1 MRNLIVAA
9 ALMLAVPNAFAQS
22 AEQNAQTGPQNKP
35 IKGMHENNSAAP
47 VKGANSFTQLEA
59 QKQIEAKGY
68 THVAG
73 LAKDRDGVWRG
84 TAEKNGQSGPVSVDY
99 QGNVN

>member
-1 MRNLIVAA
+1 MRILIAVAA
-9 ALMLAVPNAFAQS
+9 LTLAASSAFAQQ
-22 AEQNAQTGPQNKP
+22 AVTEPQNKP
-35 IKGMHENNSAAP
+35 IKGMHENNSSMP
-47 VKGANSFTQLEA
+47 VKGANSFTQMEA

-73 LAKDRDGVWRG
+73 LTKDKDGVWRG
-84 TAEKNGQSGPVSVDY
+84 TAEKHGANGPVSVDY